1 MPEPDHSEIH
11 ARLRLIEEMMA
22 EGRGA
27 TQRWG
32 WMFLLWGTGPLA
44 AMFWESRLP
53 YPALAWPAT
62 MAACLFINAAVL
74 RARRRLGYARS
85 LSARSLSAIW
95 SSVGV
100 TVLLL
105 AVGAAWSQALDLRAL
120 CVALF
125 ALVAV
130 AHSASAAI
138 LRWMPQFLAALV
150 WWSATV
156 AALFLRAPELHLLTT
171 AAILFGNVA
180 FGAWLTLREWKQ
192 RDE

>member
-1 MPEPDHSEIH
+1 MPEPDRSEIH

-32 WMFLLWGTGPLA
+32 WMFLLWGVGSLT
-44 AMFWESRLP
+44 AMFWESKMP

-62 MAACLFINAAVL
+62 MAICLFANAAVL
-74 RARRRLGYARS
+74 RARRRRGEARTTA
-85 LSARSLSAIW
+85 ARALSAIW
-95 SSVGV
+95 SSVGI
-100 TVLLL
+100 TVLLISL
-105 AVGAAWSQALDLRAL
+105 AAAFTQALDLRAL

-130 AHSASAAI
+130 AHSASGAI
-138 LRWMPQFLAALV
+138 LRWTPQLLAAMV
-150 WWSATV
+150 WLSATV
-156 AALFLRAPELHLLTT
+156 AAFLLPTMQLHLLTA
-171 AAILFGNVA
+171 AAILLGNVV
-180 FGAWLTLREWKQ
+180 FGAWLTLQERNH